1 MKMSVNLKDLMDLAE
16 EIHAQRYGAIMD
28 PVDVLAALL
37 VSQVEWMGAMHK
49 QMKRIADRLDRNAE
63 ETPR

>member
-1 MKMSVNLKDLMDLAE
+1 MKTSLNLKDLMDLAE

-28 PVDVLAALL
+28 PVDVLAAML

-63 ETPR
+63 EAPR